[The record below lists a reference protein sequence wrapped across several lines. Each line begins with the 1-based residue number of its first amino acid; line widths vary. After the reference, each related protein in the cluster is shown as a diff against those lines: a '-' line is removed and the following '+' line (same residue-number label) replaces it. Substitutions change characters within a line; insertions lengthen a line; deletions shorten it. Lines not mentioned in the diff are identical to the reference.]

1 MRDLIRT
8 LSHVFTEN
16 SSVHVI
22 NEILPLHILILKM
35 KIFEIFEKIS
45 WWKPSKFDDKF
56 WREKEK
62 DRIYLVITFTFEYGD
77 NSRKM
82 GNEMYFKIATNKQFV
97 GGQRIYDDEVTQ
109 KYFHYS
115 R

>member
-1 MRDLIRT
+1 MRDLNRT

-16 SSVHVI
+16 FSAYIMKYYLCIYCS
-22 NEILPLHILILKM
+22 ILKM
-35 KIFEIFEKIS
+35 KIFEIFEKIR

-82 GNEMYFKIATNKQFV
+82 GNEMYFKIATNEQFV
-97 GGQRIYDDEVTQ
+97 GGQRIYDDEITQ